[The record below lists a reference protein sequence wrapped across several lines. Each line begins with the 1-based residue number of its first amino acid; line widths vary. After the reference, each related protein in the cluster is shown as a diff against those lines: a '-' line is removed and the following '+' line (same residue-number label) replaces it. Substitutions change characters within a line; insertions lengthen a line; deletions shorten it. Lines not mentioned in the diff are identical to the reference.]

1 MSESFLLG
9 NKVVQE
15 SDDESI
21 GKFICIFIPPPPF
34 FSLLPLYQFL
44 LIFQETIT
52 ETPPSAQ
59 LEGHTN
65 DSEHFS
71 QPTAYIGYLHSR
83 VAYQDER
90 LAQPE
95 VSFDYFEGLGI
106 RVGNPEKI
114 KDVFVR

>member
-1 MSESFLLG
+1 MTNLPVSLFAYLY
-9 NKVVQE
+9 
-15 SDDESI
+15 
-21 GKFICIFIPPPPF
+21 PPPF

-65 DSEHFS
+65 DSEHFY

-106 RVGNPEKI
+106 RMGNPEKI